1 MAYPDHL
8 LYTSKEAANS
18 TLAALRY
25 QSNLARLVSTS
36 TSLDA
41 IPGQGATVD
50 VKRPVMVDPAR
61 VYTQEQR
68 HAEEPIKYSNLFQGY
83 TSVRLGEQVYNAVKL
98 PDDFVTFTLQNL
110 EQQVIAP
117 MAESVADRLNRV
129 VIDALE
135 TVDAGLT
142 DVDKAEK
149 GALVTKDGKSFTGEE
164 ALTKYKAADTDGSNF
179 AGFGSGIQGAFQSSV
194 EANLAPKNLGQVL
207 RAIRTAHQVLGLR
220 GVPLQ
225 GRTLAVGA
233 NWEAALMALDN
244 LNKVNEAGNGDVLR
258 NATLGRL
265 YGFTI
270 VVDYGLDPNDAYAFQ
285 TQAVTLA
292 TRTTAAPRGAA
303 FSSTVAAQ
311 GFTLRYLQDYDPTI
325 LTDRA
330 VVDTFAGASV
340 LDNQRILR
348 LTGTESMVDPATN
361 TTTPAQPAE

>member
-8 LYTSKEAANS
+8 LYTAREAADS

-36 TSLDA
+36 TSLDS

-50 VKRPVMVDPAR
+50 VKRPVMIDPAR
-61 VYTQEQR
+61 TYTQEQR
-68 HAEEPIKYSNLFQGY
+68 QAEEPIRYSNLFQGY
-83 TSVRLGEQVYNAVKL
+83 TSVRLGEQIYQAVKL

-110 EQQVIAP
+110 ERQVIAP
-117 MAESVADRLNRV
+117 MAESVADRINRV

-135 TVDAGLT
+135 TVEPGLT
-142 DVDKAEK
+142 DVDTAAK
-149 GALVTKDGKSFTGEE
+149 GALVTEDGQVFEGED
-164 ALTKYKAADTDGSNF
+164 ALARYRAVDSNGTAF
-179 AGFGSGIQGAFQSSV
+179 AGFGAGISDSLQAGLTGAMT
-194 EANLAPKNLGQVL
+194 PTNLGQVL

-270 VVDYGLDPNDAYAFQ
+270 VVDYGLAPNDAYAFQ
-285 TQAVTLA
+285 TQAVALA

-303 FSSTVAAQ
+303 FASTVAAQ

-330 VVDTFAGASV
+330 VVDTFAGARV
-340 LDNQRILR
+340 LDTQRILR
-348 LTGTESMVDPATN
+348 LTGTDTMTEPLVPSD
-361 TTTPAQPAE
+361 TPEA